1 MADTTFGSTLKSLR
15 DKAGMSQEELA
26 ASAQV
31 SRASVQNWE
40 GNRTKPRRAELRRLA
55 GALGISPDGLKALA
69 EGGVAP
75 VGDLRAELAA
85 MERDRD
91 LLKDEQL
98 SPGTYKVIARAL
110 DQEIEQLRARL
121 SALGSDDTD
130 TLRESGS

>member
-1 MADTTFGSTLKSLR
+1 MADDTFGFTVASLR
-15 DKAGMSQEELA
+15 VKADLSQQELA
-26 ASAQV
+26 TKAHV
-31 SRASVQNWE
+31 SVTSIQNWE
-40 GNRTKPRRAELRRLA
+40 NNRRAPRKAELRRLA
-55 GALGISPDGLKALA
+55 EALDVAYDGLKALI
-69 EGGVAP
+69 EGGGTP
-75 VGDLRAELAA
+75 VGDLRAELTA

-121 SALGSDDTD
+121 SALGSDDAD

>member
-1 MADTTFGSTLKSLR
+1 MADDTFGFTIASLR
-15 DKAGMSQEELA
+15 VKADLSQQELA
-26 ASAQV
+26 TK
-31 SRASVQNWE
+31 ASVSVTSIQNWE
-40 GNRTKPRRAELRRLA
+40 RDRRTPRKAELRRLA
-55 GALGISPDGLKALA
+55 GALDVAYDGLKALA
-69 EGGVAP
+69 EGGVTP